1 METQHRESV
10 EDKKESAAS
19 STPWLAGIA
28 LAIVAFAGGY
38 LVRDLT
44 PPSADTMPAGLFAWF
59 KDVTAGEVEEVN
71 LKEFWRVWK
80 LMDEKFVGATST
92 PLTNEEK
99 INGAIKGLVDSY
111 DDPYSLYLTPKE
123 AAEFGETISGNFG
136 GVGMEVGVR
145 NGLLTVIAPLADT
158 PAEAAG
164 ILAGDAIISIDGR
177 STERMSTDEAVSLI
191 RGEKGTTVTLSLYRE
206 GETDFLEKNV
216 VRDIITMPTINTE
229 VKGDTFVLSIHS
241 FNALVE
247 AKMAEAMNEFY
258 ASGLE
263 KLVIDVRGNPGG
275 YLESAVNMT
284 GYFLPAGKVVVRE
297 DFGDGLPEEVYR
309 SSGAYLNERTPKHVV
324 ILMDGGSA
332 SASEIFAGALKEHG
346 VATLVGTDTFGKGSV
361 QELVALPNKAS
372 LKVTIAQW
380 LTPEGRSI
388 SEGGLSPDVEVEI
401 TAEQILSGNDVQ
413 LEKAIEVAG
422 Q

>member
-1 METQHRESV
+1 MEPTH
-10 EDKKESAAS
+10 KESATKVEEQVS
-19 STPWLAGIA
+19 SGAPWLAGIA

-38 LVRDLT
+38 LARDIA

-59 KDVTAGEVEEVN
+59 KDATAGEVEEVN

-99 INGAIKGLVDSY
+99 INGAIKGLVESY
-111 DDPYSLYLTPKE
+111 DDPYSLYLTPEE

-136 GVGMEVGVR
+136 GVGMEIGVR

-164 ILAGDAIISIDGR
+164 ILAGDAIISIDGK

-191 RGEKGTTVTLSLYRE
+191 RGEKGTEVTMSFYRE
-206 GETDFLEKNV
+206 GETDFLVKKV
-216 VRDIITMPTINTE
+216 MRDTITMPTINTE
-229 VKGDTFVLSIHS
+229 IKDGTFILSIHS

-247 AKMAEAMNEFY
+247 AKMAEAMNEYF
-258 ASGLE
+258 ASGLS

-275 YLESAVNMT
+275 YLQSAVNMT

-309 SSGAYLNERTPKHVV
+309 SSGAYLNEKTPSKIV

-332 SASEIFAGALKEHG
+332 SASEIFAGALREHG

-361 QELVALPNKAS
+361 QELVDLPNRAS

-380 LTPEGRSI
+380 LTPDGLSI

-413 LEKAIEVAG
+413 LEKAIEIAG